1 LAQKIFRASL
11 KEYIKKSE
19 FWLASDSSFNKPL
32 SPNRRFTGSV
42 PNLGGTGGL
51 DLRREAYGWIRWNE
65 VSSCKVVGGEKALK
79 SSEFISI
86 SGIAEKSL
94 KILFFV

>member
-1 LAQKIFRASL
+1 L
-11 KEYIKKSE
+11 
-19 FWLASDSSFNKPL
+19 SFNKPL

-65 VSSCKVVGGEKALK
+65 VSSCEVDGGENALK
-79 SSEFISI
+79 SSGFISK
-86 SGIAEKSL
+86 SGMAENSL
-94 KILFFV
+94 KILFLFNFKQDISKTMRTA

>member
-1 LAQKIFRASL
+1 L
-11 KEYIKKSE
+11 
-19 FWLASDSSFNKPL
+19 SFNKPL

-65 VSSCKVVGGEKALK
+65 VSSCEVVGGENALK
-79 SSEFISI
+79 SSGFISI
-86 SGIAEKSL
+86 SGMAENSL
-94 KILFFV
+94 KILFLFNFKQDISKLCEQHRFCQIVRFV